1 MTTLI
6 FSVIIDSEKI
16 LKNPIDNINIIGGEP
31 TLHPQFKQILENTKE
46 KTIMSLND
54 RLDSCDKIIN
64 ALKEEQ
70 RIWAM

>member
-1 MTTLI
+1 MYSENVIWDYKRRFTSL
-6 FSVIIDSEKI
+6 FSDFNDLKGQIDDTEF
-16 LKNPIDNINIIGGEP
+16 
-31 TLHPQFKQILENTKE
+31 T